1 MRVISFN
8 CDGISQAHKNGAL
21 EWLASQEADIICLQN
36 IQENEAEFEDRYFIE
51 GYYCYSYCAQETHM
65 MAGVAF
71 YMRKPPKAV
80 IKSLGFSS
88 FCTEGRF
95 IQADFQNISIVNLF
109 IPSLILGYDRDYK
122 YKFLNSLSSQI
133 SKIKRKRRQFII
145 CGSWDI
151 PHKDIDAAPQAIESL
166 HVHNTEQ
173 TWIDSMFKLG
183 FFDAYRTVDPTSC
196 NYTWWKSEEL
206 RNNDIGARVD
216 YQVVTDEVNRS
227 VLNAGIYSSKNFSTH
242 APVIV
247 DYDLEL
253 N

>member
-21 EWLASQEADIICLQN
+21 EWLFSQEADVICLQN
-36 IQENEAEFEDRYFIE
+36 IQEDEASFEDKYSIK
-51 GYYCYSYCAQETHM
+51 GYHCYSYSAQETQM
-65 MAGVAF
+65 IAGVAI
-71 YMRKPPKAV
+71 YIKEQPKAV

-95 IQADFQNISIVNLF
+95 IQTDFQNTSIINLF

-122 YKFLNSLSSQI
+122 YNFLNSLSSQL

-145 CGSWDI
+145 CGSWGI
-151 PHKDIDAAPQAIESL
+151 PHKRIDATPEAIKAL
-166 HVHNTEQ
+166 AIHDTEQ
-173 TWIDSMFKLG
+173 NWIDSMFRLG
-183 FFDAYRTVDPTSC
+183 FFDSYRTVDPNSC
-196 NYTWWKSEEL
+196 NYTWWQNDECRK
-206 RNNDIGARVD
+206 NNIGARID
-216 YQVVTDEVNRS
+216 YQVVTDELNRS

-253 N
+253 Y